1 MLTICPGIAKHMSMV
16 EARSDCE
23 VQHRIEN
30 GIIPDEG
37 GLAPLISLTRD
48 QTITRKEH
56 RSERGTGRIVRMH
69 ELSIANEILKILQSH
84 VISYNPFPFLQILV
98 HRLLIFLLSVTLLR
112 FVLDL
117 YLLNEFYLQLYAL
130 IFNRK
135 IGRALV

>member
-84 VISYNPFPFLQILV
+84 AQ
-98 HRLLIFLLSVTLLR
+98 
-112 FVLDL
+112 
-117 YLLNEFYLQLYAL
+117 
-130 IFNRK
+130 
-135 IGRALV
+135 IGRAHV